1 MINLIKEYYP
11 ELITGFFMVVI
22 MQAIMKSNEI
32 NKNYEIRLEQER
44 LKHRQQI
51 ENEIYNFLMR

>member
-1 MINLIKEYYP
+1 MINILKEYYP

-22 MQAIMKSNEI
+22 MHAIMKSNEI
-32 NKNYEIRLEQER
+32 NKYYEIRLEQER
-44 LKHRQQI
+44 AKHRQQI